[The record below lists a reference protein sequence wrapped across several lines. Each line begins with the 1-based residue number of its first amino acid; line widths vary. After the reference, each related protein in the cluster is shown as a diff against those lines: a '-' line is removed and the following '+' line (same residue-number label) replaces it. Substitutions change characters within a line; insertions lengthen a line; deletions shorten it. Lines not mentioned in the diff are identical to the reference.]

1 MVRSDRDHGYSGPCR
16 LFCKSDGRRASADL
30 CWTSGRSCQSSELRR
45 GSVCGTAGLQ
55 RLAALPET
63 VARRPISGLNPDP
76 SSDSNPDCAT
86 SAQHLHSLQPTLHAA
101 SGPATLWRTPGTRC
115 ERGRRAARQSRSHQ
129 LATVPQT
136 IADRS
141 FLEQIAT
148 QLESNL
154 LSSGGLGVFER
165 ASCLHL
171 ARSTVPLPTP
181 HSAATFKMPL
191 PARNGA
197 RYDSA
202 EPFRRCKGARSGGRA
217 RLSVRLLGH
226 AASRSSFSRTAHS
239 RSSINRSRHLAPA
252 AYVRCRVAFSSTLRR
267 RARRLVSRSL
277 TTLFGQ
283 RICNMLDQ
291 PTDLAESEWLSAH
304 FDLVKRRKRRVPV
317 TRAIKFHSDAKGFAC
332 IHS

>member
-171 ARSTVPLPTP
+171 AGAVPYRCRHHTQQRPSKCP
-181 HSAATFKMPL
+181 CR
-191 PARNGA
+191 PAMGPGTTAPSLFGGA
-197 RYDSA
+197 REREA
-202 EPFRRCKGARSGGRA
+202 AG
-217 RLSVRLLGH
+217 VLG
-226 AASRSSFSRTAHS
+226 
-239 RSSINRSRHLAPA
+239 
-252 AYVRCRVAFSSTLRR
+252 C
-267 RARRLVSRSL
+267 
-277 TTLFGQ
+277 LFG
-283 RICNMLDQ
+283 C
-291 PTDLAESEWLSAH
+291 
-304 FDLVKRRKRRVPV
+304 
-317 TRAIKFHSDAKGFAC
+317 
-332 IHS
+332 